1 VKIAIVS
8 STIPFVGGGARNIVD
23 WLSDELI
30 GRGHQVEKVLL
41 PFSDE
46 PADLFPQLAA
56 FRAIDLTDAVDLAIC
71 IRPPAFYIKHPRKVV
86 WFIHHLRTYYDL
98 WESEFRL
105 TPDTAI
111 SRARRDALHRADTA
125 VLGEASR
132 IFVNSAVVGDRLRT
146 FNGLESTVLYPPL
159 PEAYRASSEA
169 AGDAITYVSRL
180 DLTKRQHL
188 LVDALALTTSGVR
201 LVLAGKAAGGG
212 YGTYLKEH
220 AGNLGIADRVT
231 VDDRWVSDDEK
242 ADLIARS
249 LAVAYLPVD
258 EDSYGYPSLEA
269 ARAQRPVLTTTDSG
283 GVLEL
288 VQDGVN
294 GRVVEPTPEALARA
308 MDDLF
313 LNRTQTAEMGRA
325 LERSTVD
332 LGISWNT
339 VIEGL
344 LS

>member
-8 STIPFVGGGARNIVD
+8 SMIPFVGGGARNIVD
-23 WLSDELI
+23 WLADELVA
-30 GRGHQVEKVLL
+30 RGHEVEKVML

-46 PADLFPQLAA
+46 PNDLFPQLAA
-56 FRAIDLTDAVDLAIC
+56 FRSIDLTDAVDLAIC
-71 IRPPAFYIKHPRKVV
+71 IRPPAYFVKHPRKVV

-105 TPDTAI
+105 MQDTAI
-111 SRARRDALHRADTA
+111 ARSRRDALRRADTA
-125 VLGEASR
+125 ALGEASR
-132 IFVNSAVVGDRLRT
+132 IFVNSQVVGDRLAR
-146 FNGLESTVLYPPL
+146 FNGIESTVLYPPL
-159 PEAYRASSEA
+159 PADYAASSKP
-169 AGDAITYVSRL
+169 AGDSITYVSRL

-188 LVDALALTTSGVR
+188 LVEALALTTTEVR

-212 YGTYLKEH
+212 YGVYLKEH
-220 AGNLGIADRVT
+220 AANLGVSERVT
-231 VDDRWVSDDEK
+231 VDDRWVSDEEK
-242 ADLIARS
+242 SDLIAGS

-288 VQDGVN
+288 VRDGVN
-294 GRVVEPTPEALARA
+294 GRVVEPTAEALAAA
-308 MDDLF
+308 MDELF
-313 LNRTQTAEMGRA
+313 TNREQTALMGRA
-325 LERSTVD
+325 LADSTVE
-332 LGISWNT
+332 LGISWDT